1 MMTRAWVG
9 LAAFSLLSLGLT
21 AAPQQAAAL
30 DCSAS
35 PTDAKTEWVYRTFE
49 GRKCWYRGTKV
60 IPKSEL
66 RWADADQPQISNS
79 EMREAQASMTP
90 AALREAA
97 AIALPAPTNDER
109 HPVVRDVNV
118 DQIEINQAD
127 TFDAR
132 WRGLPR

>member
-21 AAPQQAAAL
+21 AAPQQVAAL

-35 PTDAKTEWVYRTFE
+35 PTDAKSEWVYRTLE

-66 RWADADQPQISNS
+66 RWADADKP
-79 EMREAQASMTP
+79 EVREARASIEPVTPREPAP
-90 AALREAA
+90 AAF
-97 AIALPAPTNDER
+97 PAPTNDER
-109 HPVVRDVNV
+109 HPVVLDVN
-118 DQIEINQAD
+118 INQAD
-127 TFDAR
+127 VNQADSFEAR